1 MITTV
6 TVHVCPKCGSEHV
19 VKNGKDSRN
28 NKQKYYCMSCKKYG
42 TLLPTARYSEE
53 QKELAL
59 RVYQERA
66 SLRGVERALGIARQT
81 VASWIKKES
90 APSPR

>member
-6 TVHVCPKCGSEHV
+6 TVHVCPKCGSEKIT
-19 VKNGKDSRN
+19 KNGKDPHN
-28 NKQKYYCMSCKKYG
+28 KKQKYYCVSCKKYG
-42 TLLPTARYSEE
+42 TLLPTLRYSEE
-53 QKELAL
+53 QKEIAL

-81 VASWIKKES
+81 VASWIKKKS
-90 APSPR
+90 TLSPH